1 MADLKFVHVGLGD
14 VVCANHVIA
23 VIQYGTETGRKYR
36 QYSRRAHKY
45 IDVTHGKKIKS
56 YLILDDGTVIASHIT
71 VSTLQRRL
79 TALPST
85 DTGIDDYMPPENP
98 YEEEDDGDEEEAA
111 VEETD
116 DDEDDDDEGEDDEG
130 LSE

>member
-45 IDVTHGKKIKS
+45 IDATHGKKIKS
-56 YLILDDGTVIASHIT
+56 YLILDEGTVMASHIS
-71 VSTLQRRL
+71 VATLQRRL
-79 TALPST
+79 TSLPST

-98 YEEEDDGDEEEAA
+98 YEEEDDDDDEEEA
-111 VEETD
+111 VEEME
-116 DDEDDDDEGEDDEG
+116 DEDEGEDDEG

>member
-1 MADLKFVHVGLGD
+1 M
-14 VVCANHVIA
+14 VCANHVIA

-45 IDVTHGKKIKS
+45 IDATHGKKIKS
-56 YLILDDGTVIASHIT
+56 YLILDEGTVMASHIS
-71 VSTLQRRL
+71 VATLQRRL
-79 TALPST
+79 TSLPST

-98 YEEEDDGDEEEAA
+98 YEEEDDDDDEEEEA
-111 VEETD
+111 VEEM
-116 DDEDDDDEGEDDEG
+116 DDEDEDEGEDDEG

>member
-45 IDVTHGKKIKS
+45 IDATHGKKIKA
-56 YLILDDGTVIASHIT
+56 YLILDEGTVMASHIS
-71 VSTLQRRL
+71 VATLQRRL
-79 TALPST
+79 TSLPST
-85 DTGIDDYMPPENP
+85 DTGIDDYIPTENP
-98 YEEEDDGDEEEAA
+98 YEEEDDDEEEEEAI
-111 VEETD
+111 EET
-116 DDEDDDDEGEDDEG
+116 DDDDEGEDDEG

>member
-45 IDVTHGKKIKS
+45 IDATHGKKIKA
-56 YLILDDGTVIASHIT
+56 YLILDEGTVMASHIS
-71 VSTLQRRL
+71 VATLQRRL
-79 TALPST
+79 TSLPST

-98 YEEEDDGDEEEAA
+98 YEEEDDDDDEEEEA
-111 VEETD
+111 VEEMD
-116 DDEDDDDEGEDDEG
+116 DDDDDEGEDDEG

>member
-45 IDVTHGKKIKS
+45 IDATHGKKIKS
-56 YLILDDGTVIASHIT
+56 YLILDEGTVMASHIS
-71 VSTLQRRL
+71 VATLQRRL
-79 TALPST
+79 TSLPST

-98 YEEEDDGDEEEAA
+98 YEEDDDDDEEEEA
-111 VEETD
+111 VEEM
-116 DDEDDDDEGEDDEG
+116 DDEDEGEDDEG